1 MRSYPKYKVAAA
13 HVAPIFN
20 DANRSLEKACDLL
33 AEASRQGVRLIAFPE
48 CYLPGYPLWSRVL
61 PPTDLEPHFRE
72 LAAGALR
79 VDGAAVARARACDEQ
94 PATLVAV
101 GFVELS
107 PVNVG

>member
-20 DANRSLEKACDLL
+20 DANRSLKKACDLL

-61 PPTDLEPHFRE
+61 PPTALEPHFRE
-72 LAAGALR
+72 LAACALR
-79 VDGAAVARARACDEQ
+79 VGGSEIARCRGCANSR
-94 PATLVAV
+94 
-101 GFVELS
+101 GMFVS
-107 PVNVG
+107 M